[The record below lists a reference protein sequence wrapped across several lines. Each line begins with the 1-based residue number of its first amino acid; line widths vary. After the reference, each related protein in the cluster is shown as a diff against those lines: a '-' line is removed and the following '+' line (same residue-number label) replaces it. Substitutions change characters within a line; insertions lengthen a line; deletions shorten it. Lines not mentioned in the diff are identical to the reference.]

1 MIPFVVDASDK
12 SLKRPIKVIRSF
24 ITWVKHV
31 STDEGFPFPYVSS
44 YITIAAKRLSEQWN
58 EAKKNPETK
67 AKFIEELKKD
77 AKELR
82 DRGHLQNPRGVDDDE

>member
-1 MIPFVVDASDK
+1 LDDK
-12 SLKRPIKVIRSF
+12 PVKRPIKVIKTF

-31 STDEGFPFPYVSS
+31 STDEFFPFPYVSS

-58 EAKKNPETK
+58 QVKEDPIKRDR
-67 AKFIEELKKD
+67 FIEELKKD

-82 DRGHLQNPRGVDDDE
+82 DKGFLQNPRGVDDDEE